1 MPKVFITVCSLDAL
15 CDNSFKLLGGWL
27 LPDLTELRTGK
38 SKPDF
43 ARCCRCSKHICSVKN
58 GQMPQFPQ
66 QVPCF
71 RFYLVTGERGPFW
84 LWSLLPA
91 MGWLLTSFRTVG
103 LQLHCPA
110 HSHPSFTCHGLCR
123 RDDALSAWEGRQGQM
138 RGLATLPCLI
148 SSWEGLVF

>member
-1 MPKVFITVCSLDAL
+1 MPRVFITVCSLDAL
-15 CDNSFKLLGGWL
+15 CDSSFKLLDRWL
-27 LPDLTELRTGK
+27 LPDRLSYVRAKASLTLL
-38 SKPDF
+38 
-43 ARCCRCSKHICSVKN
+43 AVVRCSEHICSVKN

-71 RFYLVTGERGPFW
+71 RFYLVTGGRGPLW

-103 LQLHCPA
+103 PQLHCPA